1 MASTSHDIP
10 MLIVSDS
17 SSSERRISPS
27 WSIATL
33 KAKLEPVTGVP
44 ARSQKLSI
52 KIGSQASVPIESA
65 DESVEVGAWKLQ
77 AYAEIRVTDTRP
89 PGLRENYT
97 DVSAVEK
104 FELPQSEYETRT
116 DSVLAYKRANKL
128 GRFDPSAPEHEQQ
141 KVAESWREVEDRG
154 VQAPRARLTSAA
166 QGTDTRGTVGYIG
179 LVPEIPGASGPWV
192 GVKLDEP
199 TGKNDGSVGG
209 KTYFACAPKCGV
221 FVRAA
226 RIEIGDFPV
235 LDDLDDELNDSDE
248 EF

>member
-1 MASTSHDIP
+1 MAPTSHDIP

-52 KIGSQASVPIESA
+52 KIGSQAAVPIEST
-65 DESVEVGAWKLQ
+65 DERVEVGAWKLQ
-77 AYAEIRVTDTRP
+77 AYAEIRAIDTRP

-141 KVAESWREVEDRG
+141 KVAEAWREVEERG
-154 VQAPRARLTSAA
+154 VQTGKRCRLLPD
-166 QGTDTRGTVGYIG
+166 TDHRRGTIGYVG
-179 LVPEIPGASGPWV
+179 LVPEIPGASGPWI

-199 TGKNDGSVGG
+199 TGKNDGSVNG
-209 KTYFACAPKCGV
+209 KNYFSCAPKYGV

-226 RIEIGDFPV
+226 RVEIGDFTV
-235 LDDLDDELNDSDE
+235 LDDLDDEPKDEDE